1 MNSIQPILDRVLAGE
16 RMTVEECTT
25 LLESHDI
32 ARMGVAADEIR
43 ARRHPGNVVTYIIDR
58 NINYTNVCNV
68 VCTFCAFY
76 RRPGAPDTY
85 VRTFDE
91 ICQKIDE
98 TIALGGTGVLM
109 QGGLHPDFGLEWY
122 EDLLRSLR
130 AKYPGF
136 QLHCF
141 SPPEIHN
148 LHLITKL
155 DYETIMARLK
165 EAGLYS
171 LPGGG
176 AEILDDEVR
185 KRVSTKCT
193 TDEWLDVM
201 RAVHRVGLRS
211 TATMMF
217 GIGDRLEHRVRHLQ
231 RIRDLQDETG
241 GFTAFI
247 PWTFQRENTALGRRI
262 KDEPT
267 GVDYLKMLAVSRLF
281 LDNIENFQSSWLT
294 QGLRLGQVALRYG
307 ANDMGSIMIEENVVS
322 AAGAHNRADEQMLQ
336 FLIREA
342 GFIPQQR
349 DILYQHVIGTSGDA
363 ETGRR
368 GDEEIRN
375 TEMQGRVY
383 LRLVPYLPSQS
394 PRPGLPVPAFH
405 LGAAPMRIELL
416 RVFLFGHHAT
426 EIKNLQS
433 NARIQIQHSNRFR
446 NGRTHVLF
454 AAYQDNRLDQT
465 RKRATHVAIEIA
477 RHERGDRVLRSRLMT
492 GGVKMG
498 NESIGN
504 ATIVIKERATSVV
517 ANASFARHNV
527 VERRAKNRRL
537 QQSIKRGARHSG
549 PPVHRVVPGGRV
561 ENHRVD
567 QFRMFVR
574 DAHGIRRPK

>member
-1 MNSIQPILDRVLAGE
+1 MPDPQVKSILDQTLNGE
-16 RMTVEECTT
+16 RLSAADCTT
-25 LLESHDI
+25 LLESYDVASI
-32 ARMGVAADEIR
+32 AAAADEV
-43 ARRHPGNVVTYIIDR
+43 RRRKHPNDIVTYIIDR

-109 QGGLHPDFGLEWY
+109 QGGLHPDFGIEWY

-130 AKYPGF
+130 EKYPTF

-148 LHLITKL
+148 IHLISKL
-155 DYETIMARLK
+155 TYEEIMSRLKAARL
-165 EAGLYS
+165 YS
-171 LPGGG
+171 MPGGG

-193 TDEWLDVM
+193 TQEWLDVM

-217 GIGDRLEHRVRHLQ
+217 GIGDTVEHQVRHLQ

-262 KDEPT
+262 KLEPT

-294 QGLRLGQVALRYG
+294 QGLRLGQVALRFG

-322 AAGAHNRADEQMLQ
+322 AAGAHNRADEKTLRY
-336 FLIREA
+336 LITEA
-342 GFIPQQR
+342 GFIPRQR
-349 DILYQHVIGTSGDA
+349 DILYQPVNREQPR
-363 ETGRR
+363 ETA
-368 GDEEIRN
+368 
-375 TEMQGRVY
+375 
-383 LRLVPYLPSQS
+383 LPIIPQA
-394 PRPGLPVPAFH
+394 V
-405 LGAAPMRIELL
+405 AAL
-416 RVFLFGHHAT
+416 
-426 EIKNLQS
+426 S
-433 NARIQIQHSNRFR
+433 
-446 NGRTHVLF
+446 
-454 AAYQDNRLDQT
+454 
-465 RKRATHVAIEIA
+465 
-477 RHERGDRVLRSRLMT
+477 
-492 GGVKMG
+492 
-498 NESIGN
+498 
-504 ATIVIKERATSVV
+504 
-517 ANASFARHNV
+517 
-527 VERRAKNRRL
+527 
-537 QQSIKRGARHSG
+537 
-549 PPVHRVVPGGRV
+549 
-561 ENHRVD
+561 
-567 QFRMFVR
+567 
-574 DAHGIRRPK
+574 

>member
-1 MNSIQPILDRVLAGE
+1 MGSTNIQPILDSVLAGE
-16 RMTVEECTT
+16 RMSADECTT
-25 LLESHDI
+25 LLESYDI
-32 ARMGVAADEIR
+32 ARMGAAADEIR
-43 ARRHPGNVVTYIIDR
+43 ARRHPNNIVTYIIDR

-109 QGGLHPDFGLEWY
+109 QGGLHPDFGIEWY

-130 AKYPGF
+130 GKYPGF

-148 LHLITKL
+148 IHLISKL
-155 DYETIMARLK
+155 DYETIMGRLK
-165 EAGLYS
+165 QAGLYS

-185 KRVSTKCT
+185 KRVATKCT
-193 TDEWLDVM
+193 TDEWLSVM

-217 GIGDRLEHRVRHLQ
+217 GIGDRVEHRVRHLQ

-247 PWTFQRENTALGRRI
+247 PWTFQRENTALGRKI

-267 GVDYLKMLAVSRLF
+267 GIDYLKMLAVSRLF

-294 QGLRLGQVALRYG
+294 QGLRLGQVALRFG

-322 AAGAHNRADEQMLQ
+322 AAGAHNCADEKMLQ

-349 DILYQHVIGTSGDA
+349 DILYKHVH
-363 ETGRR
+363 
-368 GDEEIRN
+368 
-375 TEMQGRVY
+375 
-383 LRLVPYLPSQS
+383 P
-394 PRPGLPVPAFH
+394 
-405 LGAAPMRIELL
+405 
-416 RVFLFGHHAT
+416 
-426 EIKNLQS
+426 
-433 NARIQIQHSNRFR
+433 QIPQ
-446 NGRTHVLF
+446 L
-454 AAYQDNRLDQT
+454 AQ
-465 RKRATHVAIEIA
+465 I
-477 RHERGDRVLRSRLMT
+477 
-492 GGVKMG
+492 
-498 NESIGN
+498 
-504 ATIVIKERATSVV
+504 
-517 ANASFARHNV
+517 
-527 VERRAKNRRL
+527 
-537 QQSIKRGARHSG
+537 
-549 PPVHRVVPGGRV
+549 
-561 ENHRVD
+561 
-567 QFRMFVR
+567 
-574 DAHGIRRPK
+574 